1 MKADFDI
8 DYTEMMKEEK
18 PHVLAY
24 LVKSHIADNCS
35 NHLKMFTDGSV
46 LENEQGGAGFLIPE
60 FKTGGKKRRSFYLGK
75 GMSIFTAE
83 LFALL
88 MALSYI

>member
-46 LENEQGGAGFLIPE
+46 LENEQACPGFVIPE
-60 FKTGGKKRRSFYLGK
+60 IKKTDKAS
-75 GMSIFTAE
+75 T
-83 LFALL
+83 
-88 MALSYI
+88 